1 MYFVGDFNFPDID
14 WLSLPGAC
22 YLSNYFCECIFDC
35 NLSQHAMESTHT
47 KGNILDLVL
56 TSPNVSIRELA
67 IHSSFSAV
75 TDSEKASLFNK
86 YFYSVF
92 TKNSFQLPPVSELKR
107 PQTYMGEV
115 TITEVDVFQA
125 LKALDVSKAMGC
137 DNISPRHLP
146 YINLFT
152 IFFH

>member
-1 MYFVGDFNFPDID
+1 MNVFLIV
-14 WLSLPGAC
+14 
-22 YLSNYFCECIFDC
+22 IFHSMQW
-35 NLSQHAMESTHT
+35 NPLTQRVIYS
-47 KGNILDLVL
+47 ILF
-56 TSPNVSIRELA
+56 SPLLIVSIRELA